1 MEEMWRKEIR
11 RKLEGHRK
19 TPPEGVW
26 EGISEQMGLKPATA
40 SHPALK
46 MRWYWAAAAA
56 ILLVGVGIAIYQESG
71 KERPSIAV
79 TNVLGTEEKSQSE
92 AMNELPT
99 TSSSSDMAEV
109 YVNKK
114 QVIHQKNVLKPKVT
128 DEKENEGK
136 NAVRKETEENQPETD
151 DYILSESNHPEA
163 VAETVEKEDKTLVP
177 YPIPSFEQEQNHSP
191 KESKWTMG
199 IHTSSGLLAAN
210 NSTGKVKNYYFINN
224 NNFYNDKTTSYG
236 VNEESGFAYIEYEN
250 YRSKHHLP
258 VRLGMSIHYQLSNRV
273 ALLSGINYTWLH
285 SEFIKENSTIDQH
298 LHYLGVPVGAAY
310 QLWSNHHFKCYL
322 TGEVMLEKC
331 LNKKPWQWS
340 VEAGAGAEYT
350 ITPQVGLYVEPSLG
364 YYFNDGTSYQHYYKD
379 HPLAPSIM
387 LGLRMHIE

>member
-11 RKLEGHRK
+11 RKREGHRK
-19 TPPEGVW
+19 TPPQGVW
-26 EGISEQMGLKPATA
+26 EGISKQMGLKPATA

-46 MRWYWAAAAA
+46 MRWYWVAAAA
-56 ILLVGVGIAIYQESG
+56 ILLFGVGIALYQESS
-71 KERPSIAV
+71 KERPSMAV
-79 TNVLGTEEKSQSE
+79 TNVLGTEVMPQSE
-92 AMNELPT
+92 AMNEHS
-99 TSSSSDMAEV
+99 TSSSSSNVAEV

-114 QVIHQKNVLKPKVT
+114 QVIHQKNVLKPKVA
-128 DEKENEGK
+128 DDKENEGK
-136 NAVRKETEENQPETD
+136 NTVRKETEENPPATD
-151 DYILSESNHPEA
+151 DNILSELNHPET
-163 VAETVEKEDKTLVP
+163 VAKTVKKEDKTLVP

-191 KESKWTMG
+191 KESKWTMS

-210 NSTGKVKNYYFINN
+210 NSTGMVKNYYFINN
-224 NNFYNDKTTSYG
+224 AEHPKSSHH
-236 VNEESGFAYIEYEN
+236 EESGFAYIEYEN

-273 ALLSGINYTWLH
+273 ALLSGINYTWLY
-285 SEFIKENSTIDQH
+285 SEFIKKNSTIDQH

>member
-19 TPPEGVW
+19 TPPQGVW

-46 MRWYWAAAAA
+46 MRWYWVAAAA
-56 ILLVGVGIAIYQESG
+56 ILLFGVGIALYQESS
-71 KERPSIAV
+71 KERPSMAV
-79 TNVLGTEEKSQSE
+79 TNVLGTEVMPQSE
-92 AMNELPT
+92 AMNELS
-99 TSSSSDMAEV
+99 TSSLSSNVAEV

-163 VAETVEKEDKTLVP
+163 VAETVTKEDKTPVP

-210 NSTGKVKNYYFINN
+210 NSIGEVKNYYFINQAEHPK
-224 NNFYNDKTTSYG
+224 D
-236 VNEESGFAYIEYEN
+236 GFAYIEYEN

-273 ALLSGINYTWLH
+273 ALLSGINYTWLY
-285 SEFIKENSTIDQH
+285 SEFIKKNSTIDQH

-310 QLWSNHHFKCYL
+310 QLWSNHHLKCYL

>member
-1 MEEMWRKEIR
+1 M
-11 RKLEGHRK
+11 
-19 TPPEGVW
+19 
-26 EGISEQMGLKPATA
+26 
-40 SHPALK
+40 
-46 MRWYWAAAAA
+46 
-56 ILLVGVGIAIYQESG
+56 
-71 KERPSIAV
+71 AV
-79 TNVLGTEEKSQSE
+79 TNVLGTEVMPQSE
-92 AMNELPT
+92 AMNEPS
-99 TSSSSDMAEV
+99 TSSSSSNVAEV

-163 VAETVEKEDKTLVP
+163 VAETVTKEDKTPVP

-210 NSTGKVKNYYFINN
+210 NSIGEVKNYYFINQAEHPK
-224 NNFYNDKTTSYG
+224 D
-236 VNEESGFAYIEYEN
+236 GFAYIEYEN

-273 ALLSGINYTWLH
+273 ALLSGINYTWLY
-285 SEFIKENSTIDQH
+285 SEFIKKNSTIDQH